1 MNSNKLEVGQIVQY
15 FLPEWFN
22 ERTNCWE
29 PAGAYD
35 TDLKKYRSL
44 AAAQRRLKS
53 CYGLKDNK
61 RRIRIETLAVTN
73 VEEIEF
79 VD

>member
-29 PAGAYD
+29 SAGAYE

-44 AAAQRRLKS
+44 AAAKRCLES
-53 CYGLKDNK
+53 AYGLKDSK
-61 RRIRIETLAVTN
+61 RRIRIETLTVTN